1 MNGNK
6 KSMGLGGRGYLLT
19 IYTFIGFLVWM
30 AFSNY
35 PNNVM
40 AGAYAESYSWNAAL
54 VSTFYTAS
62 QIISVVIQLFISKK
76 YANGNVK
83 KITMIFAVLALVCGV
98 IMSLLT
104 SQPIFLL
111 FYVLA
116 FVFADLWSKLGN
128 GVLVGQWFPTR
139 KGTVMGL
146 STFAFP
152 IGTGVLL
159 SLFASIFAK
168 RGAFAGFSWIFIL
181 GVVGIL
187 ILAFALSNYPEEV
200 GCYRDNDHSMTKEK
214 AEEMMNQE
222 MAAKQKSVWT
232 IKACLTSRDFWF
244 IVIPEAAILFAS
256 VGFMVQIISVFN
268 MVDAEF
274 YAQYGAGVMTMISV
288 VACLGSWVLGVID
301 TKRGTKFSILLTS
314 IIMLLASIC
323 GAAGALL
330 NQIPFI
336 VVAAVLL
343 ALFMGASSNY
353 TVSGAAAYW
362 RREDFPSVF
371 GYTNPI
377 ANLLSAPGTALIA
390 IVAAAAGVHMSFIM
404 VAVLSVAAIILISLF
419 SPKHLKEKDNELR
432 KKAGLPVD

>member
-1 MNGNK
+1 MNSSK
-6 KSMGLGGRGYLLT
+6 KSIGLGGRGYILT

-35 PNNVM
+35 PNNIM
-40 AGAYAESYSWNAAL
+40 AGAYAEIHNWNAAL
-54 VSTFYTAS
+54 VSTVYTIS
-62 QIISVVIQLFISKK
+62 QIISVVIQLIIGKK

-83 KITMIFAVLALVCGV
+83 KITMIFAILAIVCGV

-128 GVLVGQWFPTR
+128 GVLVGQWFPTK

-152 IGTGVLL
+152 IGTGALL
-159 SLFASIFAK
+159 SVFAGIFMK
-168 RGAFAGFSWIFIL
+168 HGAFAGFSWIFIL
-181 GVVGIL
+181 GIVGI
-187 ILAFALSNYPEEV
+187 ILLAVCLSNYPEEV

-222 MAAKQKSVWT
+222 IAAKQKSVWNL
-232 IKACLTSRDFWF
+232 KACLTSRDFWF
-244 IVIPEAAILFAS
+244 IIIPESAILFAS
-256 VGFMVQIISVFN
+256 VGFMVQIITVFN
-268 MVDAEF
+268 MVDAAF
-274 YAQYGAGVMTMISV
+274 YAQYGAAVMIMISV
-288 VACLGSWVLGVID
+288 VACLGSWVLGIID
-301 TKRGTKFSILLTS
+301 TKGGTKLSILITCV
-314 IIMLLASIC
+314 IMLFASIC
-323 GAAGALL
+323 GAAGALAH
-330 NQIPFI
+330 QIPLI

-377 ANLLSAPGTALIA
+377 ANLISAPGTALIA
-390 IVAAAAGVHMSFIM
+390 IVAAAAGVHMSFAM
-404 VAVLSVAAIILISLF
+404 VAVLSVISIILICLF
-419 SPKHLKEKDNELR
+419 NPKHLREKDNKLR
-432 KKAGLPVD
+432 KKAGLPLD